1 MRGRKPKTTEDHK
14 QSGTLRPHRHANR
27 LVASVLSGIPE
38 APDDF
43 DQEHAAKWYEVCGYL
58 KDFEILAKQ
67 DGDAIRS
74 YVESHLTA
82 TRSYLEMQRIGF
94 YMDTDHGHRLH
105 PLWRVYQDARKME
118 KALYDQFAFTPRA
131 RMAIKVDKD
140 DKPPADPAAFL
151 FEN

>member
-1 MRGRKPKTTEDHK
+1 MKGRKPKTTEEHK
-14 QSGTLRPHRHANR
+14 EKGTYQPVRHANR
-27 LVASVLSGIPE
+27 LTAAALKDIPE
-38 APDDF
+38 PPKDF
-43 DQEHAAKWYEVCGYL
+43 DKEHAAKWYEVCGYL

-67 DGDAIRS
+67 DSDSIRS
-74 YVESHLTA
+74 YVESHITA
-82 TRSYLEMQRIGF
+82 TRSYQEILRNGA
-94 YMDTDHGHRLH
+94 YMETEHGPRLH